1 MGFFATFSSW
11 LDTQLGTYIGSNT
24 AVLAAALEPAIVTLG
39 TLYVMVW
46 GYLQLTGKI
55 EEPFITGLRRIMLLV
70 VVLGSA
76 LQLWLYNAVIV
87 DTFYN
92 APARLAAV
100 VVGAS
105 SPVTTLDAIWQA
117 GGSVAGLFYAKAT
130 FSLTAGIGYYAA
142 GLLVWS
148 IVGLVCCYTMFLF
161 ALSKIALA
169 VLLAMGPLFICLRLF
184 DGSRRFF
191 DAWLMQ
197 LANYGFITILTV
209 LVGALLLQFLQSYAL
224 QTAARGTG
232 VLVVDSLDMLLA
244 SVVILLL
251 LRQIMPIAAS
261 LAGGGSLSTM
271 GTMSRVVGSPMQAI
285 RTWKLLKG

>member
-1 MGFFATFSSW
+1 VGFFATFSSW
-11 LDTQLGTYIGSNT
+11 LDAQLTGYIGNNT
-24 AVLAAALEPAIVTLG
+24 ARLSAALEPAVVTLG

-55 EEPFITGLRRIMLLV
+55 EEPFMTGLRRIMLLV
-70 VVLGSA
+70 IVLGGA

-92 APARLAAV
+92 APAQLAAAV
-100 VVGAS
+100 AGAS
-105 SPVTTLDAIWQA
+105 SPVSTLDVVWQA
-117 GGSVAGLFYAKAT
+117 GGNVADQLWSRAGLFNGDFGFYI
-130 FSLTAGIGYYAA
+130 AGV
-142 GLLVWS
+142 LVWV
-148 IVGLVCCYTMFLF
+148 IMGLVCCYAMFLI

-169 VLLAMGPLFICLRLF
+169 VLLALGPLFITFRLF
-184 DGSRRFF
+184 EGTRRLF

-209 LVGALLLQFLQSYAL
+209 LVGALLLSLIQSYAT
-224 QTAARGTG
+224 QTAARGAALAT
-232 VLVVDSLDMLLA
+232 VDALDMLLVA
-244 SVVILLL
+244 VIVLLV

-271 GTMSRVVGSPMQAI
+271 GTWSRGVGGFVRGLPGRII
-285 RTWKLLKG
+285 R